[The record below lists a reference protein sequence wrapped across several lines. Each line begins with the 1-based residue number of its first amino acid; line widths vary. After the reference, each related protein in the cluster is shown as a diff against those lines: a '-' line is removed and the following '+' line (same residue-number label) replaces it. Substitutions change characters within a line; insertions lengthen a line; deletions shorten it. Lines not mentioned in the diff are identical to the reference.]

1 MYVEE
6 NVVTPDLYNPE
17 VSELLKPLEDAISPH
32 LLPALAGK
40 SAFGDCER
48 AVFALPTHLVGLGIP
63 RPTVT
68 APIEHSAFC
77 KIFVPIVDLVRQQP
91 NNYYLNVLNVQYR
104 TKAEMRNEK
113 EWLR

>member
-6 NVVTPDLYNPE
+6 NVVIPDLYNPE

-48 AVFALPTHLVGLGIP
+48 AVFALPTHLVGLVYP
-63 RPTVT
+63 DPQ
-68 APIEHSAFC
+68 
-77 KIFVPIVDLVRQQP
+77 LQP
-91 NNYYLNVLNVQYR
+91 QSSIQRSVKSLCPLL
-104 TKAEMRNEK
+104 T
-113 EWLR
+113 